1 MTTDIVKAEPHELA
15 PASSILEVIAR
26 AAADPAVDVGKL
38 ERLLAIQERAMA
50 EQRATAYKAAM
61 ARLQGRLPQVTKAGT
76 ILNRSGAV
84 TAWFAKIEDVDVAT
98 RPLYTAEG
106 FSLDVDSSAP
116 TAAGVTYTSRLS
128 HRDGHSESKTLTLPS
143 DKFEY
148 RTGAQNVGSNLSY
161 ARRYLLMMH
170 LNLVTRDVDN
180 DGAGECPP
188 ITAEQVAQLRRELAE
203 VGGSEARFLVWLK
216 VAALEEIPADRFKP
230 ALMFIEEKR
239 KATK

>member
-38 ERLLAIQERAMA
+38 ERLLAIQERVMA

-61 ARLQGRLPQVTKAGT
+61 A
-76 ILNRSGAV
+76 
-84 TAWFAKIEDVDVAT
+84 AWFAKIEDVDVAT

-106 FSLDVDSSAP
+106 FSFDVDSSAP

-216 VAALEEIPADRFKP
+216 VAALEEIPAVRFKP